1 MKTILF
7 ELKHALLSKRF
18 LFTVAGMVFLSLC
31 SLINEMKAIP
41 DSSVY
46 YLYMVYFY
54 YPMWLILLVLVPI
67 PGAISFCIDWNTH
80 VYRMKIIRC
89 GKRKYIVSQII
100 ITWVTGFLTA
110 AFSQMIMLVLL
121 LSSRPAFLDGDGNAL
136 RGGIYQAY
144 LNANDIW
151 VYFMSKVFFQSIG
164 AAFFAV
170 FALWISAKITDT
182 LVVVT
187 APIIGYYMIDNI
199 SIWLGLPSYLSVP
212 RLIKGN
218 IEIVKGI
225 GYTWLYAGGIFGG
238 LALLFSWSFFRN
250 CKRRIENG

>member
-7 ELKHALLSKRF
+7 ELKNALWSKRF
-18 LFTVAGMVFLSLC
+18 LLTVAGMVFLSLC

-54 YPMWLILLVLVPI
+54 YPMWMIALVLASI

-89 GKRKYIVSQII
+89 GKRRYIVSKII
-100 ITWVTGFLTA
+100 ITWVTAFLTVT
-110 AFSQMIMLVLL
+110 FSQTLMLVLL
-121 LSSRPAFLDGDGNAL
+121 ASGRPIFLDGDGNAL
-136 RGGIYQAY
+136 RRGIYQAY
-144 LNANDIW
+144 LNTNDIW
-151 VYFMSKVFFQSIG
+151 IYFMSKVFFQSIG
-164 AAFFAV
+164 VAFFAV

-187 APIIGYYMIDNI
+187 APIIGYYIMDNL
-199 SIWLGLPSYLSVP
+199 SIWLGLPNYLSIP

-225 GYTWLYAGGIFGG
+225 GYTWLYVGTVFGG
-238 LALLFSWSFFRN
+238 LTLFFSCLFFKN
-250 CKRRIENG
+250 CRRRIENG